1 MAQAA
6 NAAESGVCVDL
17 FVITN
22 EYTDLASLK
31 YLSIESGGSLILYSN
46 TDEATLPQDLYRMLS
61 RPYAFGCVL
70 RIRTSP
76 EFKSARGYGHYF
88 PDPQYENVQHIICCD
103 QYATYAFDFEFSNSN
118 GFTRCGH
125 IFNSKMRLTYKP

>member
-1 MAQAA
+1 
-6 NAAESGVCVDL
+6 
-17 FVITN
+17 
-22 EYTDLASLK
+22 
-31 YLSIESGGSLILYSN
+31 
-46 TDEATLPQDLYRMLS
+46 MLS

-76 EFKSARGYGHYF
+76 EFKSARGVGSCPSQCYFADANRCYEVLLIACVLALCCNLKCGGLWVQYGHYF

-118 GFTRCGH
+118 GFTRCVH